1 MTNGY
6 RIGYGRPPA
15 ETQFQPGQ
23 SGNPKGRAKGSRN
36 LLTLVQKALDETVVV
51 NVNGN
56 RKRISKLEAA
66 FTQQANKA
74 AAGDPRAIRL
84 MLDVLGTATQQDA
97 VANGAQDLSPDA
109 RRRLNERT
117 LEALRHRLG
126 GEGDINES

>member
-1 MTNGY
+1 MTKGY

-84 MLDVLGTATQQDA
+84 MLDVLGAATQQDA

>member
-1 MTNGY
+1 MTKTY
-6 RIGYGRPPA
+6 RVGYGRPPA
-15 ETQFQPGQ
+15 ETQFKLGQ

-51 NVNGN
+51 NVNGA
-56 RKRISKLEAA
+56 RRRMSKLEAA

-97 VANGAQDLSPDA
+97 VANSSEELSPDV

-117 LEALRHRLG
+117 LEALRHRLD
-126 GEGDINES
+126 GEDDINEP

>member
-1 MTNGY
+1 MTKGY
-6 RIGYGRPPA
+6 RVGYGRPPA

-36 LLTLVQKALDETVVV
+36 VLSLVQKALNETVVV

-56 RKRISKLEAA
+56 RRRISKLEAA

-97 VANGAQDLSPDA
+97 VANGSQELSADV
-109 RRRLNERT
+109 RRQLNKRT
-117 LEALRHRLG
+117 LEALRERLG
-126 GEGDINES
+126 GKDDINES